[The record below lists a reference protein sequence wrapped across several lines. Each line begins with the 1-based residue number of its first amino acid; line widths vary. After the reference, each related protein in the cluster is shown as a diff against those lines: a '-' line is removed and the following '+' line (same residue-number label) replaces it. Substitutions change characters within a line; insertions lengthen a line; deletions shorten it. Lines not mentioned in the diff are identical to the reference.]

1 MVSGFGARD
10 VRLRELNRRF
20 YRDHAATFAAT
31 RGRPWPGWRRVLET
45 VGGDRPESTLDLG
58 CGNGRLLDLIA
69 AGSRPARYVGVD
81 QCLDLL
87 GHARRRLTA
96 RSDVDGALVAWDLLR
111 DELPLPVAAGHQ
123 LVALFG
129 VAHHVPTVDGLRRLL
144 AAAHASLRPG
154 GCLAVS
160 FWQFAERER
169 FQRRILPWADFN
181 RRCPAAGRIQVS
193 ELERGDHLLAWG
205 RAQSRSLRYCHHSD
219 DREATELV
227 DSTELEVV
235 DTYRADGDSRR
246 LNLYFLLAR
255 PHS

>member
-1 MVSGFGARD
+1 MSGFGARD

-31 RGRPWPGWRRVLET
+31 RGRPWPGWRRVLEL

-58 CGNGRLLDLIA
+58 CGNGRLLDVIA

-111 DELPLPVAAGHQ
+111 DELPLPAAAGHQ

-160 FWQFAERER
+160 FWQFAELDR
-169 FQRRILPWADFN
+169 FRGRRLPAGAAGLAPEDLGDHDYLLPWQRREGA
-181 RRCPAAGRIQVS
+181 V
-193 ELERGDHLLAWG
+193 
-205 RAQSRSLRYCHHSD
+205 RYC
-219 DREATELV
+219 RQWEPELV
-227 DSTELEVV
+227 AEVIEALPGSV
-235 DTYRADGDSRR
+235 VARFRADGEGDR
-246 LNLYFLLAR
+246 LNDYWIVR
-255 PHS
+255 RE